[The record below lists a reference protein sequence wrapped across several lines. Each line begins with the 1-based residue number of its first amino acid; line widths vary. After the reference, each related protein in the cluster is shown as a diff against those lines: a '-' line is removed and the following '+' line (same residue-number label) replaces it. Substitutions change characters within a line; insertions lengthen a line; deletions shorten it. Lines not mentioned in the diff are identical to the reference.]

1 MKFKNFAL
9 KLAIIFLEVILTSI
23 VFIIGISSL
32 NEGKLEFSFPIVMFW
47 ITILG
52 SLFISYFV
60 AFKLNNILKLIEK
73 NKAFSVQTIET
84 VRSIKKAVMIL
95 VILSFGILP
104 IVYMIADLSDG
115 PGFMIF
121 GFLFVLLTITMYVFT
136 LIVEELFTSAFNIQN
151 ENNLTI

>member
-9 KLAIIFLEVILTSI
+9 KLAIIFLEVILTTI
-23 VFIIGISSL
+23 VFIIVISSL

-52 SLFISYFV
+52 SLIISYFV

-84 VRSIKKAVMIL
+84 VKSIKTAMMIL

>member
-9 KLAIIFLEVILTSI
+9 KLAIIFLEVILTTI

-84 VRSIKKAVMIL
+84 VRSIKKAMLIL

>member
-9 KLAIIFLEVILTSI
+9 KLAIIFFEVILTTI

-32 NEGKLEFSFPIVMFW
+32 NEGKLEFSFPIIMFW
-47 ITILG
+47 IAILG

-84 VRSIKKAVMIL
+84 VRSIKKAMMIL

>member
-9 KLAIIFLEVILTSI
+9 KLAIIFLEVILTTI

-32 NEGKLEFSFPIVMFW
+32 NEGKLEFSFPIIMFW
-47 ITILG
+47 IAILG

-84 VRSIKKAVMIL
+84 VRSIKKAMMIL

>member
-9 KLAIIFLEVILTSI
+9 KLAIIFLEVILTTI

-52 SLFISYFV
+52 SLIISYFV

-84 VRSIKKAVMIL
+84 VKSIKTAMMIL

>member
-52 SLFISYFV
+52 SLIISYFV

-73 NKAFSVQTIET
+73 NKAFSVETIET
-84 VRSIKKAVMIL
+84 VKSIKTAMMIL
-95 VILSFGILP
+95 VMLSFGILP
-104 IVYMIADLSDG
+104 IVYMIADISDG

-121 GFLFVLLTITMYVFT
+121 GFLFVLLTITMYEFT